1 MHPNKSINN
10 KEKELCSTAVTE
22 AQWGPCLFQLAHLH
36 LLASGWCQS
45 KNQTTDGQRH
55 RLPLC
60 DCHLSLW
67 DSLGHHY
74 IR

>member
-1 MHPNKSINN
+1 M
-10 KEKELCSTAVTE
+10 E
-22 AQWGPCLFQLAHLH
+22 AQWGPCLFLLAHLR

-45 KNQTTDGQRH
+45 KNQTTDGYRH
-55 RLPLC
+55 RLLLC

>member
-1 MHPNKSINN
+1 M
-10 KEKELCSTAVTE
+10 E
-22 AQWGPCLFQLAHLH
+22 AQWGPCLFPLAHLC

-45 KNQTTDGQRH
+45 KNQTTDGYRH
-55 RLPLC
+55 RLLLC